1 MCIIHGSFLRQQF
14 HATLHTLSLYR
25 CEGFIETSMS
35 SQCLSHVEWSA
46 VCSILCSPCTPGVFH
61 SCQGQS
67 HSECSC
73 SHVVVMSSSSDQQ
86 TSILHSFLG
95 WAAMNLFILVTQHAG
110 SCFPDQGMN
119 PCPLQWTYGVLSTGP
134 PEKSQSSEILS
145 NAFILS
151 SWKGL

>member
-1 MCIIHGSFLRQQF
+1 MEI
-14 HATLHTLSLYR
+14 LHP
-25 CEGFIETSMS
+25 EE
-35 SQCLSHVEWSA
+35 A
-46 VCSILCSPCTPGVFH
+46 PGVFH

-95 WAAMNLFILVTQHAG
+95 WAAMNLFILVTQHVG

-151 SWKGL
+151 SWKELWFALTNQKSYCLALGMGVGSPGLNQSNTQLFLALGIIFIMAS